1 MISLK
6 KQNKG
11 FTIVELLIVIV
22 VIGILAGLV
31 ITTYN
36 GIQQKARN
44 TERTTDLKTFQGQ
57 LEAYYANKG
66 YYPGSDSLGT
76 TSGTAPSGS
85 TAGTGNLGFIASDM
99 KGMDKE
105 TLRDP
110 KGSDYSLNT
119 SVPSSPNN
127 KYTYAATKDDG
138 SSCTTAAGD
147 CTKYTLT
154 ATPEGSSTNIV
165 YNSLN

>member
-1 MISLK
+1 MISLN

-44 TERTTDLKTFQGQ
+44 TERTTDLKTFQSQ
-57 LEAYYANKG
+57 LEAYYANNG
-66 YYPGSDSLGT
+66 RYP
-76 TSGTAPSGS
+76 S
-85 TAGTGNLGFIASDM
+85 TADLGATSATNVTWAAANL

-105 TLRDP
+105 TMRDP
-110 KGSDYSLNT
+110 KGADYSLAT
-119 SVPSSPNN
+119 TATVN
-127 KYTYAATKDDG
+127 KYAYDPAPTGCDDTG
-138 SSCTTAAGD
+138 SND
-147 CTKYTLT
+147 CTSYTLT
-154 ATPEGSSTNIV
+154 AKPEGSGSDIV

>member
-1 MISLK
+1 MISLN

-36 GIQQKARN
+36 GIQTKARN

-66 YYPGSDSLGT
+66 YYPGNDSLGS
-76 TSGTAPSGS
+76 TSATNVTFIGT
-85 TAGTGNLGFIASDM
+85 DM

-110 KGSDYSLNT
+110 KG
-119 SVPSSPNN
+119 
-127 KYTYAATKDDG
+127 G
-138 SSCTTAAGD
+138 AG
-147 CTKYTLT
+147 
-154 ATPEGSSTNIV
+154 
-165 YNSLN
+165 

>member
-1 MISLK
+1 MISLN

-44 TERTTDLKTFQGQ
+44 TERTTDLKTFQSQ
-57 LEAYYANKG
+57 LEAYNANNG
-66 YYPGSDSLGT
+66 RYPTATDLSTTGSSNVT
-76 TSGTAPSGS
+76 WIA
-85 TAGTGNLGFIASDM
+85 ANL

-105 TLRDP
+105 TLSDP
-110 KGSDYSLNT
+110 KANPHDFSLLNT
-119 SVPSSPNN
+119 GTGTAN
-127 KYTYAATKDDG
+127 KYTYVPSPSGCDNSAT
-138 SSCTTAAGD
+138 D
-147 CTKYTLT
+147 CASYKLY
-154 ATPEGSSTNIV
+154 AVPEGGGSTIQ
-165 YNSLN
+165 YDSLN

>member
-1 MISLK
+1 MISLSK
-6 KQNKG
+6 RKEG

-44 TERTTDLKTFQGQ
+44 TERQTDLKTFPSQ
-57 LEAYYANKG
+57 LEAYYAING
-66 YYPGSDSLGT
+66 HYPT
-76 TSGTAPSGS
+76 TADD
-85 TAGTGNLGFIASDM
+85 GTGLGDVSDKNVSFVAANM

-110 KGSDYSLNT
+110 
-119 SVPSSPNN
+119 
-127 KYTYAATKDDG
+127 
-138 SSCTTAAGD
+138 
-147 CTKYTLT
+147 
-154 ATPEGSSTNIV
+154 
-165 YNSLN
+165 

>member
-1 MISLK
+1 MISLN

-44 TERTTDLKTFQGQ
+44 TERTTDLKTFQSQ
-57 LEAYYANKG
+57 LEAYNANNG
-66 YYPGSDSLGT
+66 RYP
-76 TSGTAPSGS
+76 TSTDLGS
-85 TAGTGNLGFIASDM
+85 TSANNVTFIAGNL

-110 KGSDYSLNT
+110 KATAGNYALGTSTTPTNQYSY
-119 SVPSSPNN
+119 VPAPASCDNS
-127 KYTYAATKDDG
+127 AT
-138 SSCTTAAGD
+138 D
-147 CTKYTLT
+147 CTSYKLY
-154 ATPEGSSTNIV
+154 ATPEGGGSVIT
-165 YNSLN
+165 YDSLN

>member
-1 MISLK
+1 MISLN

-44 TERTTDLKTFQGQ
+44 TERTTDLKTFQSQ
-57 LEAYYANKG
+57 LEAYYANTGK
-66 YYPGSDSLGT
+66 YPSNTDLGG
-76 TSGTAPSGS
+76 TSATNL
-85 TAGTGNLGFIASDM
+85 TFVTGNL

-105 TLRDP
+105 TMRDP
-110 KGSDYSLNT
+110 KGTAADYSLAT
-119 SVPSSPNN
+119 SGTGTNN
-127 KYTYAATKDDG
+127 KYTYIAAPG
-138 SSCTTAAGD
+138 SCDNTATD
-147 CTKYTLT
+147 CTSYKLI
-154 ATPEGSSTNIV
+154 AMPEGSATPIE
-165 YNSLN
+165 YDSLN

>member
-6 KQNKG
+6 KDNRG

-44 TERTTDLKTFQGQ
+44 TERTTDLKTLQAQ
-57 LEAYYANKG
+57 LEAYFAENDSH
-66 YYPGSDSLGT
+66 YPSLTDLNTQPATGT
-76 TSGTAPSGS
+76 WWITT
-85 TAGTGNLGFIASDM
+85 NM

-110 KGSDYSLNT
+110 SNSRYQLASTPTAKQYSYQVFQSDGTT
-119 SVPSSPNN
+119 SCE
-127 KYTYAATKDDG
+127 TDDTTCAT
-138 SSCTTAAGD
+138 
-147 CTKYTLT
+147 YTLT
-154 ATPEGSSTNIV
+154 AEPEGSGANIV
-165 YNSLN
+165 YKSLN

>member
-1 MISLK
+1 MISLNK
-6 KQNKG
+6 RNKG

-44 TERTTDLKTFQGQ
+44 TERTTDLKTFQSQ
-57 LEAYYANKG
+57 LEAYYANNG
-66 YYPGSDSLGT
+66 NYP
-76 TSGTAPSGS
+76 TA
-85 TAGTGNLGFIASDM
+85 GNLGTDSAANTAWIATNL

-110 KGSDYSLNT
+110 KGTGFALLNT
-119 SVPSSPNN
+119 GTAGTAN
-127 KYTYAATKDDG
+127 KYTYVPSPSACDNSGT
-138 SSCTTAAGD
+138 D
-147 CTKYTLT
+147 CISYKLF
-154 ATPEGSSTNIV
+154 ALPEGSTTSIE
-165 YNSLN
+165 YDSLN

>member
-1 MISLK
+1 MISLSK
-6 KQNKG
+6 RKEG

-44 TERTTDLKTFQGQ
+44 TERTTDLKTFQSQ
-57 LEAYYANKG
+57 LEAYYANNG
-66 YYPGSDSLGT
+66 SYPDNTDLGAG
-76 TSGTAPSGS
+76 GTNGANNV
-85 TAGTGNLGFIASDM
+85 TFIQTNM

-110 KGSDYSLNT
+110 KATAGDYSLLT
-119 SVPSSPNN
+119 SGTGTAN
-127 KYTYAATKDDG
+127 KYTYVPSPT
-138 SSCTTAAGD
+138 SCSDSGTT
-147 CTKYTLT
+147 CTSYKLY
-154 ATPEGSSTNIV
+154 AVPEGGGNTIEFD
-165 YNSLN
+165 SLN

>member
-1 MISLK
+1 MISLN

-44 TERTTDLKTFQGQ
+44 TERTTDLKTFQSQ
-57 LEAYYANKG
+57 LEAYYATNA
-66 YYPGSDSLGT
+66 YYPGTDSLGT
-76 TSGTAPSGS
+76 TSATNV
-85 TAGTGNLGFIASDM
+85 TFIQANM

-110 KGSDYSLNT
+110 KGTAADYSLGVAAA
-119 SVPSSPNN
+119 SG
-127 KYTYAATKDDG
+127 KYAYAPTKDDG
-138 SSCTTAAGD
+138 SACTTAAGD

-154 ATPEGSSTNIV
+154 AVPEGGGSNIV

>member
-44 TERTTDLKTFQGQ
+44 TERTTDLKTFQSQ
-57 LEAYYANKG
+57 LEAFYAQNAH
-66 YYPGSDSLGT
+66 YPSNNDLGT
-76 TSGTAPSGS
+76 SSVNNVT
-85 TAGTGNLGFIASDM
+85 FIAANL

-110 KGSDYSLNT
+110 SAPAGNYSLAT
-119 SVPSSPNN
+119 SGTGTANI
-127 KYTYAATKDDG
+127 YTYVPTPSGCDNG
-138 SSCTTAAGD
+138 SGGD
-147 CTKYTLT
+147 CTSYKLY
-154 ATPEGSSTNIV
+154 AMPEGSSTAIE
-165 YNSLN
+165 YDSLN

>member
-1 MISLK
+1 MISLN

-44 TERTTDLKTFQGQ
+44 TERTTDLKTFQSQ
-57 LEAYYANKG
+57 LEAYNANNG
-66 YYPGSDSLGT
+66 RYPSSTDL
-76 TSGTAPSGS
+76 GS
-85 TAGTGNLGFIASDM
+85 TSANNVTFIQANL

-110 KGSDYSLNT
+110 KAAAGNYSLGT
-119 SVPSSPNN
+119 TATPNN
-127 KYTYAATKDDG
+127 QYSYAPEPSGCDNGAG
-138 SSCTTAAGD
+138 GD
-147 CTKYTLT
+147 CTSYKLY
-154 ATPEGSSTNIV
+154 ATPEGGGAVIT
-165 YNSLN
+165 YDSLN

>member
-1 MISLK
+1 MISLN

-44 TERTTDLKTFQGQ
+44 TERTTDLKTFQSQ
-57 LEAYYANKG
+57 LEAYYANNGK
-66 YYPGSDSLGT
+66 YP
-76 TSGTAPSGS
+76 SGTDLG
-85 TAGTGNLGFIASDM
+85 GTSASNLTFIAANL

-110 KGSDYSLNT
+110 KAASGDYSLSNSAT
-119 SVPSSPNN
+119 PSN
-127 KYTYAATKDDG
+127 KYSYAPSPSTCDNATG
-138 SSCTTAAGD
+138 GD
-147 CTKYTLT
+147 CTSYKIY
-154 ATPEGSSTNIV
+154 ATPEGGGAVIE
-165 YNSLN
+165 YDSLN

>member
-1 MISLK
+1 MISLN

-44 TERTTDLKTFQGQ
+44 TERTTDLKTFQSQ
-57 LEAYYANKG
+57 LEAYYANNG
-66 YYPGSDSLGT
+66 RYPTSTNLGS
-76 TSGTAPSGS
+76 
-85 TAGTGNLGFIASDM
+85 GTGNDTWAAANL

-110 KGSDYSLNT
+110 KAAAGDYSLST
-119 SVPSSPNN
+119 TATPTN
-127 KYTYAATKDDG
+127 KYSYAPAPSGCDNSAT
-138 SSCTTAAGD
+138 D
-147 CTKYTLT
+147 CTSYKLY
-154 ATPEGSSTNIV
+154 ATPEGGGSVIE
-165 YNSLN
+165 YDSLN

>member
-1 MISLK
+1 MISLNK
-6 KQNKG
+6 RNKG

-44 TERTTDLKTFQGQ
+44 TERTTDLKTFQSQ
-57 LEAYYANKG
+57 LEAYNANNG
-66 YYPGSDSLGT
+66 RYPTTTDLGT
-76 TSGTAPSGS
+76 TSS
-85 TAGTGNLGFIASDM
+85 TNLTFVSGNL

-110 KGSDYSLNT
+110 KGTAADYSLLNT
-119 SVPSSPNN
+119 GTGTAN
-127 KYTYAATKDDG
+127 KYTYVPAPVGCDNSAT
-138 SSCTTAAGD
+138 D
-147 CTKYTLT
+147 CASYKLY
-154 ATPEGSSTNIV
+154 ATPEGGGSVIQ
-165 YNSLN
+165 YDSLN

>member
-6 KQNKG
+6 QRKEQG

-44 TERTTDLKTFQGQ
+44 TERTTDLKTFQSQ
-57 LEAYYANKG
+57 LEAYYATNG
-66 YYPGSDSLGT
+66 RYPTNTDLGG
-76 TSGTAPSGS
+76 TSASNVT
-85 TAGTGNLGFIASDM
+85 FIAANL

-110 KGSDYSLNT
+110 KGTAADYSLNT
-119 SVPSSPNN
+119 GSTVGGN
-127 KYTYAATKDDG
+127 KYTYNPSPASCDNSAT
-138 SSCTTAAGD
+138 D
-147 CTKYTLT
+147 CTSYVLT
-154 ATPEGSSTNIV
+154 AVPEGGGSNIV

>member
-6 KQNKG
+6 KQNRG

-44 TERTTDLKTFQGQ
+44 TERTTDLKTFQSQ
-57 LEAYYANKG
+57 LEAYYATNG
-66 YYPGSDSLGT
+66 RYPATTDLGT
-76 TSGTAPSGS
+76 TGS
-85 TAGTGNLGFIASDM
+85 SNVTFIQANM

-105 TLRDP
+105 TLSDP
-110 KGSDYSLNT
+110 KATPHDYSLA
-119 SVPSSPNN
+119 SSPTAN
-127 KYTYAATKDDG
+127 KYSYAPAPSGCDDTG
-138 SSCTTAAGD
+138 TND
-147 CTKYTLT
+147 CTSYTLT
-154 ATPEGSSTNIV
+154 AEPEGGGSNIV
-165 YNSLN
+165 YDSLN